1 MQTLSFILRRIWCG
15 WFFLTGFLS
24 FLIFYPFFLL
34 FLSREKWFPL
44 AWRLKKVWAHIIL
57 FCSGIFYKIKS
68 EGEVDK
74 DKAYIICPNHA
85 SYLDIV
91 LANIAFP
98 NYFHFIAKAELQNIP
113 LFNIFFKKMNIP
125 VNRGSIKS
133 SHKAFERAKEDLD
146 KNISI
151 AIFPEATIPECAPG
165 LGPFKNG
172 AFRLAIE
179 KQTPVV
185 PITFLDNWSIFPDSK
200 GSRFLC
206 RPGISRIIIS
216 APIETKGM
224 TDNDATLLKQKV
236 HEIIA
241 QNLKTHGCNKRVC

>member
-1 MQTLSFILRRIWCG
+1 M
-15 WFFLTGFLS
+15 
-24 FLIFYPFFLL
+24 
-34 FLSREKWFPL
+34 
-44 AWRLKKVWAHIIL
+44 
-57 FCSGIFYKIKS
+57 
-68 EGEVDK
+68 
-74 DKAYIICPNHA
+74 
-85 SYLDIV
+85 
-91 LANIAFP
+91 
-98 NYFHFIAKAELQNIP
+98 AKAELQNIP

-133 SHKAFERAKEDLD
+133 SHKAFERAKDDLD

-179 KQTPVV
+179 KQTAVV
-185 PITFLDNWSIFPDSK
+185 PVTFLDNWSIFPDSA
-200 GSRFLC
+200 GERFLC

-216 APIETKGM
+216 APIETTGM
-224 TDNDATLLKQKV
+224 NDNDVTLLKHKV

-241 QNLKTHGCNKRVC
+241 LNLKSHGCNKRVC